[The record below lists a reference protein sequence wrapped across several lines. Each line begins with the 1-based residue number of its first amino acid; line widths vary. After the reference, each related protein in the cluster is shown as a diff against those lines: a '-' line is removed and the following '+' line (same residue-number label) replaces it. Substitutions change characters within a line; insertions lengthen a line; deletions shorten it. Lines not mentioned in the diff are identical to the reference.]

1 VRTKSIMENQPI
13 ITIGVPV
20 YNGESFLEQALDSL
34 LAQTFQPMKILIA
47 DNASVDR
54 TESICRDYARRDS
67 RIHYVRHDKNLG
79 ATENFNFVFQ
89 NCQTKYF
96 KWQAS
101 DDICMPEFVERCV
114 DKLEQN
120 PDAGWCHSKSD
131 LVDGQGKSWLPKL
144 PENDFRVK
152 RMEDGSVWWDSSP
165 RRFDTSDDPVKRFA
179 SVVLGVNWCVD
190 CYGVFRTEFLKKTRM
205 YIDLYGSEKV
215 LLAELALYSKYCH
228 VDELLFQQRL
238 HDQASSFKKKEDV
251 KTDYHAKKKSQTKPF
266 LKRILPAR
274 VFLIQA
280 QLYSVL
286 RSDLNFFQ
294 KLRAMS
300 VGLRYF
306 FQFKKWYEAILSLVK
321 REGTAGGGRRMV
333 ETANRYAKQKKP
345 I

>member
-1 VRTKSIMENQPI
+1 MDNQPI
-13 ITIGVPV
+13 VTIGVPV
-20 YNGESFLEQALDSL
+20 YNGESFLRQALDSL
-34 LAQTFQPMKILIA
+34 LAQTYRPIEILIA
-47 DNASVDR
+47 DNASTDS
-54 TESICRDYARRDS
+54 TQSICNDYASRDH
-67 RIHYVRHDKNLG
+67 RIRYVRHSKNLG
-79 ATENFNFVFQ
+79 ATENFNFVFK

-101 DDICMPEFVERCV
+101 DDICMPEFIERCV
-114 DKLEQN
+114 FKLEEN
-120 PDAGWCHSKSD
+120 PNAGWCHSKSD
-131 LVDGQGKSWLPKL
+131 LVDGQGESWLPKL
-144 PENDFRVK
+144 PEDDFRVK
-152 RMEDGSVWWDSSP
+152 KLEDGSRWWDSSP
-165 RRFDTSDDPVKRFA
+165 RMGDSNDDPVKRFT

-190 CYGVFRTEFLKKTRM
+190 CYGVFRTESLKKTRM

-251 KTDYHAKKKSQTKPF
+251 KTDYHAKKSPSKPL

-280 QLYSVL
+280 QLYSVI
-286 RSDLNFFQ
+286 RSDLSWFQ

-306 FQFKKWYEAILSLVK
+306 LQFRKWYEALLSLVK

-333 ETANRYAKQKKP
+333 ETANRYVEQEKP